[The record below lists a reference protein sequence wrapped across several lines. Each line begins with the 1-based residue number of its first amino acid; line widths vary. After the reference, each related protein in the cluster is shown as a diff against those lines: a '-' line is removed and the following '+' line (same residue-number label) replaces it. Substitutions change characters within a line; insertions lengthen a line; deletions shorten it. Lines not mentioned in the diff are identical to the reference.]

1 MSDIRNNTDL
11 IFIRDG
17 LDLLMPKLARVI
29 SRLAAFSRVGW
40 ITSITV
46 KPPLMGLYRQEQ
58 AGVPCLGFTHLQ
70 PAQLT
75 TVGKRA
81 TLWLQVV
88 VVIVVVA
95 VVLAVAVVFC
105 GIAGFVFE

>member
-40 ITSITV
+40 ITSIPV
-46 KPPLMGLYRQEQ
+46 KPPLIGLYRQEQ

-95 VVLAVAVVFC
+95 VVCCCLLWSSWICFLN
-105 GIAGFVFE
+105 